1 MIPSHLYHYTSFET
15 LKLIL
20 QNQTF
25 RFSRLD
31 EMNDPLEGYYDE
43 DSDYRNLVFSSSWT
57 AEHRDELPMWKIYT
71 DLKGVRIKLPIDLFS
86 TTNMEVKKLSDSN
99 FQITSKLKSKYQIEL
114 DVNLPYDDDSPMK
127 ESYIDTVYGP
137 TKVEYHESFSK
148 LKNGIITIDNKT
160 KNFLNVNLNIIGQR
174 KIDSWSFEKEYR
186 YRLFYS
192 NAIKLIAHKD
202 LIESKAGPKISTRY
216 LDIKFKKESL
226 ENIEILFGPKTDKKN
241 MIELT
246 ALFKKMGVASFE
258 VTKSKIRIN

>member
-31 EMNDPLEGYYDE
+31 EMNDPLEGYYDK

-86 TTNMEVKKLSDSN
+86 TTNMEVRKLSDTN
-99 FQITSKLKSKYQIEL
+99 FQIASKLKSKYPIEL
-114 DVNLPYDDDSPMK
+114 DVNLPFADDSPMK
-127 ESYIDTVYGP
+127 GSYIDTVYGP
-137 TKVEYHESFSK
+137 TKVEYYESQNN
-148 LKNGIITIDNKT
+148 LKSGIIATDSKNKT
-160 KNFLNVNLNIIGQR
+160 RLNVNLNIIGQR

-186 YRLFYS
+186 YRLFFN
-192 NAIKLIAHKD
+192 NAIKLNAHKD
-202 LIESKAGPKISTRY
+202 LIEGKVFPQINTKY

-226 ENIEILFGPKTDKKN
+226 ENIEIILGPKTDEKN
-241 MIELT
+241 ITQLT
-246 ALFKKMGVASFE
+246 ILFKKMGVTSFE
-258 VTKSKIRIN
+258 INKSKIRIN